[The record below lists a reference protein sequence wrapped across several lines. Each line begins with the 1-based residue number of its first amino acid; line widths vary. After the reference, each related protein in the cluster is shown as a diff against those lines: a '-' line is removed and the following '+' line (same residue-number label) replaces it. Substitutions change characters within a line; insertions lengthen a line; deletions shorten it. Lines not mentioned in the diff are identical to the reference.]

1 MKHSCDRAERNKE
14 LVAMAQS
21 EPNELFAMVE
31 LNYRGVFNRN
41 PFSYTGGVKTIFNDV
56 DFSSM
61 TYSEF
66 VTFCERFMHEECKKF
81 YYCEPDMSFMEG
93 LNPILDDVEY
103 SAFIFDAY
111 GTDGV
116 ISVYVDHIGV
126 GVDGWNDDEDN
137 DDDEHESCIDGENE
151 DNIDEL
157 RNVAFE
163 FNEDVV
169 HMNRTSND
177 PFLSKLCVD
186 DEDAN
191 NIVDD
196 DNGREVEV
204 NIQAHS
210 IFNELLQWKK
220 QKPILGMRFKGP
232 GQVKSMLC
240 NYAVANGYQLCFEK
254 NDRTRLLVRCSKG
267 ACTFRLWAS
276 WMSDEES
283 FQIKSLKADRN
294 CARNFKF
301 GSLVTYAWI
310 GSHYTKEIVE
320 SQKISVRKLRLK
332 VMAKFGIQVSMGQCR
347 RAKKY
352 ALKLVEGNLV
362 EHYGKLWLYGHEIL
376 RTNPGSTVKL
386 DMEDGPDGKKH
397 FSKFYCCFQGVKQGW
412 IEGCRRVIGLDGC
425 FLKGVCKGELLCAIG
440 RDANDK
446 IYPIAWAMVNVENKQ
461 NWKWFLELLIDD
473 LHLNLRN
480 GFSLMSDQHK
490 KRFTGAIY
498 HTLFW
503 RASKATTEH
512 AFKVVMKE
520 IETLNPEA
528 HQYLMEKDPKTWSR
542 AFFQTGRCCDAVENG
557 FSESFNAV
565 IVDSRK
571 KPTITMLEEIRLYMM
586 DKIYNMKLKGQQ
598 WGNHIFPEIRDK
610 VNFLKKAQRHYQ
622 GSTSEPQQHEE
633 VEMTPIEMD
642 TTHNDMQVAPTDVE
656 SSSARDFIQYV
667 QFTPPRSYEGDE
679 GVMGEEADVVEE
691 DVVVEQLVQGEEAE
705 EVDPVIQVDNVNVQ
719 EVDEVN
725 PNTQVDNGNVQ
736 EVAPV
741 NQVQQ
746 VCVRLISDI
755 LKRIRRR
762 KSERILKLKLGKTI
776 GGVDDLGNSKGKSL
790 VID

>member
-1 MKHSCDRAERNKE
+1 
-14 LVAMAQS
+14 
-21 EPNELFAMVE
+21 
-31 LNYRGVFNRN
+31 
-41 PFSYTGGVKTIFNDV
+41 
-56 DFSSM
+56 
-61 TYSEF
+61 
-66 VTFCERFMHEECKKF
+66 
-81 YYCEPDMSFMEG
+81 
-93 LNPILDDVEY
+93 
-103 SAFIFDAY
+103 
-111 GTDGV
+111 
-116 ISVYVDHIGV
+116 
-126 GVDGWNDDEDN
+126 
-137 DDDEHESCIDGENE
+137 
-151 DNIDEL
+151 
-157 RNVAFE
+157 
-163 FNEDVV
+163 
-169 HMNRTSND
+169 
-177 PFLSKLCVD
+177 
-186 DEDAN
+186 
-191 NIVDD
+191 
-196 DNGREVEV
+196 
-204 NIQAHS
+204 
-210 IFNELLQWKK
+210 
-220 QKPILGMRFKGP
+220 MRFKGP

-283 FQIKSLKADRN
+283 FQIKSLKADHN

-362 EHYGKLWLYGHEIL
+362 EHYGKLWSYGHEIL

-386 DMEDGPDGKKH
+386 DMEDGPDGKKY

-446 IYPIAWAMVNVENKQ
+446 IYPIAWAVVNVENKQ

-473 LHLNLRN
+473 LHLNLGN

-490 KRFTGAIY
+490 GLIEAVKELLPYVEHRLWQLNGYGCAHSVASISFLNRDVEAYVDNMFSTTTFTKAYNYRIAPMNSSDMWPETNYTPPLPPINRRMPGRPTTKRKKSTTENTGT
-498 HTLFW
+498 H
-503 RASKATTEH
+503 RVSKAG
-512 AFKVVMKE
+512 KKIRCSICKE
-520 IETLNPEA
+520 IGHNKATCPQRRPQKLNVKK
-528 HQYLMEKDPKTWSR
+528 QKK
-542 AFFQTGRCCDAVENG
+542 QKVCVNQ
-557 FSESFNAV
+557 NA
-565 IVDSRK
+565 
-571 KPTITMLEEIRLYMM
+571 
-586 DKIYNMKLKGQQ
+586 G
-598 WGNHIFPEIRDK
+598 
-610 VNFLKKAQRHYQ
+610 Q

-642 TTHNDMQVAPTDVE
+642 TTQNDMQVALTDVE
-656 SSSARDFIQYV
+656 SSSAGDFIQYV

-691 DVVVEQLVQGEEAE
+691 AVVVEQ
-705 EVDPVIQVDNVNVQ
+705 EV
-719 EVDEVN
+719 EEVN
-725 PNTQVDNGNVQ
+725 PNAQVDNGNVQ

-746 VCVRLISDI
+746 VCVRPISDI

-776 GGVDDLGNSKGKSL
+776 GGVDDPGNSKGKAL

>member
-1 MKHSCDRAERNKE
+1 METDLGFVKHSCDRAERNKE
-14 LVAMAQS
+14 LAAMAQS
-21 EPNELFAMVE
+21 EPNGLFAMVE
-31 LNYRGVFNRN
+31 LNYQGVFNRN

-93 LNPILDDVEY
+93 LNPISDDVEY
-103 SAFIFDAY
+103 SAFN
-111 GTDGV
+111 GV

-126 GVDGWNDDEDN
+126 GVDGWHDDEDN

-163 FNEDVV
+163 FNEDVM

-177 PFLSKLCVD
+177 HFLSKLCVD

-196 DNGREVEV
+196 DNGREVE
-204 NIQAHS
+204 
-210 IFNELLQWKK
+210 
-220 QKPILGMRFKGP
+220 
-232 GQVKSMLC
+232 
-240 NYAVANGYQLCFEK
+240 
-254 NDRTRLLVRCSKG
+254 
-267 ACTFRLWAS
+267 
-276 WMSDEES
+276 
-283 FQIKSLKADRN
+283 SLKAGHN

-352 ALKLVEGNLV
+352 TLKLVEGNLV
-362 EHYGKLWLYGHEIL
+362 EHYGKLWSYGHEIL

-386 DMEDGPDGKKH
+386 DMEDGPDGKKY

-412 IEGCRRVIGLDGC
+412 IEGCRR
-425 FLKGVCKGELLCAIG
+425 GELLCAIG

-446 IYPIAWAMVNVENKQ
+446 IYPIAWAVVNVENKQ

-473 LHLNLRN
+473 QHLNLGN
-480 GFSLMSDQHK
+480 GFSLMSEQHK
-490 KRFTGAIY
+490 GLIEAAKELLPYVEHRQCARHIFQNLQKRFTGAIY

-512 AFKVVMKE
+512 SFKVVMKE

-557 FSESFNAV
+557 FSESFNVV
-565 IVDSRK
+565 IVDARK
-571 KPTITMLEEIRLYMM
+571 KPIITMLEEIRLYMM
-586 DKIYNMKLKGQQ
+586 DKIYNIKLKGQQ
-598 WGNHIFPEIRDK
+598 WGNHICPEIRDK

-622 GSTSEPQQHEE
+622 
-633 VEMTPIEMD
+633 
-642 TTHNDMQVAPTDVE
+642 TTCLATTTFRKAYNYRISPMNSSDMWPETN
-656 SSSARDFIQYV
+656 Y
-667 QFTPPRSYEGDE
+667 TPPLPPINRRMPGRPTTKRKKSTTENTGTHRVSKAGKKIRCSICKE
-679 GVMGEEADVVEE
+679 IGHNKATCP
-691 DVVVEQLVQGEEAE
+691 QRRPQKL
-705 EVDPVIQVDNVNVQ
+705 NVKKQ
-719 EVDEVN
+719 KKQKEVDEVN

-746 VCVRLISDI
+746 VCVRPISDI

-776 GGVDDLGNSKGKSL
+776 GGVDDPEISKGKAL
-790 VID
+790 IRIRGLTTLQHQHIKVDNPNL